1 MRRSAS
7 RKSGAGPWRER
18 VTSVHVQRKQ
28 GLVDEPEGYEA
39 AGSSGWEDRL
49 NERERMNEC
58 SIREDGFESS
68 DEEEEEHVEDD
79 IHSEDDYPIDV
90 LRSHDHYAQEEGE
103 ETESSSSLNHHEESD
118 DHQES
123 SDDDPNDIIDIIPS
137 PSGAPRRRAISL
149 SKSLR
154 SRKSFFRSDSGGSPE
169 DAVARGDGSPVS
181 REGGQGRMHG
191 YGTFRSLAGI

>member
-1 MRRSAS
+1 
-7 RKSGAGPWRER
+7 
-18 VTSVHVQRKQ
+18 
-28 GLVDEPEGYEA
+28 
-39 AGSSGWEDRL
+39 
-49 NERERMNEC
+49 
-58 SIREDGFESS
+58 
-68 DEEEEEHVEDD
+68 
-79 IHSEDDYPIDV
+79 
-90 LRSHDHYAQEEGE
+90 
-103 ETESSSSLNHHEESD
+103 LNHHEESD